1 MRVPFDPFKES
12 FDSLEKLA
20 DVIGTV
26 LARPI
31 TIEDAHHR
39 LLSYSSHDQETDPAR
54 ISTIIGRRVPEKVIN
69 SLWKHGVMQRLAN
82 SAEPVRVSAIDAVG
96 LGNRVAISVR
106 KDGEILGYIW
116 VIEEQQRLDEDQILH
131 LQQAAKAVSRKLLQ
145 LRISRIKEEEE
156 QREFVWQILT
166 GHLQSHEKIK
176 VKAEQL
182 KLTLASAFCVI
193 VFQFQDDISTKD
205 DEQTVYVMNTTQR
218 LRVIFSVYESNQL
231 IVMVG
236 PRAKEELTWQHGTEF
251 VKTVILQMKE
261 RFHMGQLIGGVGGI
275 YQSYDQIA
283 TSYQEALTVIRIKQQ
298 FPFETQ
304 DVFDYQRLGFYR
316 FLPIIMEQIAAE
328 DHPNLSLQKL
338 HEYDEKHQTQLLE
351 SLEVFL
357 NHDSNT
363 KAAAS
368 ALHVHINTLLYRL
381 KRISEIGDIDLNNPD
396 QKFSLYLDLKIA
408 KSDHH

>member
-12 FDSLEKLA
+12 FDSLENLA

-39 LLSYSSHDQETDPAR
+39 LLSYSSHDQETDTAR

-116 VIEEQQRLDEDQILH
+116 VIEEQQRLDEDQLLH

-166 GHLQSHEKIK
+166 GHLQSHAKIK
-176 VKAEQL
+176 AKAEQL

-193 VFQFQDDISTKD
+193 VFQFHEDISAKD

-236 PRAKEELTWQHGTEF
+236 PRAKEELTWHHGTDF
-251 VKTVILQMKE
+251 SKTVILQMKE

-275 YQSYDQIA
+275 YRSYDQIA
-283 TSYQEALTVIRIKQQ
+283 TSYQEALTVIRIKRQ

-316 FLPIIMEQIAAE
+316 FLPIIMEKIAVE
-328 DHPNLSLQKL
+328 DHPNVSLQKL

-408 KSDHH
+408 KSDRH

>member
-39 LLSYSSHDQETDPAR
+39 LLSYSTHDQETDQAR

-82 SAEPVRVSAIDAVG
+82 SANPVRVSAIDAVG

-131 LQQAAKAVSRKLLQ
+131 LQQAAIAVSRKLLQ

-156 QREFVWQILT
+156 QREFFWQIFT

-176 VKAEQL
+176 TKAEQL
-182 KLTLASAFCVI
+182 KLVFASAFCVI
-193 VFQFQDDISTKD
+193 VFQFHEEISVKD
-205 DEQTVYVMNTTQR
+205 YEQTGYVMNTTQK

-251 VKTVILQMKE
+251 TKTVILQMRE
-261 RFHMGQLIGGVGGI
+261 RFNMVQLIGGAGGI
-275 YQSYDQIA
+275 YKSYDQIV

-316 FLPIIMEQIAAE
+316 FLPIIMAQIEAE
-328 DHPNLSLQKL
+328 DYPNLALQKL

-363 KAAAS
+363 KAAAG

-408 KSDHH
+408 KSDRH